1 MTILHRGHG
10 LAAPACLPLILLLAA
25 TFAPTP
31 ADATARA
38 LLVAVSG
45 YPDAKMRLE
54 GPANDSRLLYEV
66 LTQRGFD
73 RANIS
78 VLADG
83 IGADDPDGIEVA
95 GQPTRQAIV
104 DAFGRLAAESGSG
117 DEVFIAM
124 SGHGTQQP
132 AHDLRSEPD
141 GLDELFLPIDVGRWD
156 ASIDSIDNAIVDD
169 EIGQFLDRIR
179 RTGASVWL
187 VLDSCHSG
195 TGTRAAEAQD
205 VRRRAVSPES
215 LGVPAARMQT
225 AAAAEAPAQAADLG
239 ADTGLVAFFAAQS
252 DESALELALPAKQ
265 PGAQPHGLLS
275 YYIAQALARG
285 RPGSYLDLAQS
296 VRAGYDEVGGARRGF
311 PTPLFEGDLA
321 APILGGTA
329 DGPTHWPAR
338 LLDAGRARV
347 DAGQVH
353 GLAVGAEVLLRDIS
367 GAPVARGNVA
377 TLGLAQSDVALTW
390 TSGPTLPAA
399 LVAEAVTLPA
409 LAPYLVDVPP
419 DPPAALQ
426 AALTMV
432 RARDAVEAG
441 ITFATGVP
449 TAELRLQVAR
459 DAAWLVPHG
468 DTVTDIMAGGG
479 AGLGLNLPA
488 AELAD
493 QLGAALRARAA
504 TYRLAQLSETFAGT
518 PAARALR
525 VELTLLPRTGEP
537 TAADPHPACAQP
549 AAEAA
554 DTGSPVGPGEVPRL
568 RNCDTLFVSLR
579 NRSNDPLDVGLF
591 YVDSLGAAVA
601 LPGMTALRLD
611 AGAPPLVLP
620 LTVTTWD
627 PSADRPTPTGNERLV
642 VTGLKRVDKGDRSFT
657 LDFAKPLGLEPRTG
671 PPAGPDHPFL
681 DLLAA
686 DQAAPTRGAPKADP
700 RADAFITSIH
710 WQTLPQ

>member
-1 MTILHRGHG
+1 MPRCGSRVR
-10 LAAPACLPLILLLAA
+10 PN
-25 TFAPTP
+25 
-31 ADATARA
+31 DA
-38 LLVAVSG
+38 
-45 YPDAKMRLE
+45 
-54 GPANDSRLLYEV
+54 RLLYEV
-66 LTQRGFD
+66 LIQRGFD
-73 RANIS
+73 RADIR

-83 IGADDPDGIEVA
+83 IGSGDPDGIEVA

-104 DAFGRLAAESGSG
+104 DAFGLLAAASGPG

-132 AHDLRSEPD
+132 ARDRRSEPD

-156 ASIDSIDNAIVDD
+156 ASVDSIDNAIIDD

-187 VLDSCHSG
+187 ALDSCHSG
-195 TGTRAAEAQD
+195 TGTRAAEDQD

-215 LGVPAARMQT
+215 LGVPTARLQAAP
-225 AAAAEAPAQAADLG
+225 AAEAPAQAADLG
-239 ADTGLVAFFAAQS
+239 TDTGLVAFFAAQS
-252 DESALELALPAKQ
+252 DESALELALPANQ
-265 PGAQPHGLLS
+265 PGAQKHGLLS

-311 PTPLFEGDLA
+311 PTPLFEGDLV
-321 APILGGTA
+321 APILGGDA
-329 DGPTHWPAR
+329 AGPGRWPAR
-338 LLDAGRARV
+338 LLDAGRARI

-353 GLAVGAEVLLRDIS
+353 GLAAGAEVLLRDDA
-367 GAPVARGNVA
+367 GAPIARGTVA
-377 TLGLAQSDVALTW
+377 TLGLAQSDVILSW

-409 LAPYLVDVPP
+409 PAPYVVDVPP
-419 DPPAALQ
+419 DLPAALR
-426 AALTMV
+426 AALTVV
-432 RARDAVEAG
+432 RARDAAVAG
-441 ITFATGVP
+441 ITFATAAP
-449 TAELRLQVAR
+449 AAELQLQVAR

-468 DTVTDIMAGGG
+468 DTVTDVMAGGG
-479 AGLGLNLPA
+479 TGLGLSLPA
-488 AELAD
+488 PELAD

-504 TYRLAQLSETFAGT
+504 THRLAQLSETFAGT
-518 PAARALR
+518 PAARALK
-525 VELTLLPRTGEP
+525 VELTLLPRAGEP
-537 TAADPHPACAQP
+537 TPADPHPACVQP

-554 DTGSPVGPGEVPRL
+554 DTGKPVKPGEVPRL

-657 LDFAKPLGLEPRTG
+657 LDFAKPLGLAPRTE

-686 DQAAPTRGAPKADP
+686 DQATPTRGAPKADP

-710 WQTLPQ
+710 WQTMPL